1 MIPTPLAVAKQLWF
15 DRFILPGN
23 IWTTLREA
31 LLGYFWGNLAAILL
45 AVVFAE
51 FAVVE
56 RVLLKLAIASYC
68 APLVAIAPILVVVLS
83 GDGPKVALAALAV
96 FFTTLVATVLGLRSM
111 DAVSVDLIR
120 SLGGGAWKLF
130 RMVRIPGALP
140 SLFAGLRVA
149 APSALLGAV
158 IGEYLGASEGLGVAL
173 IQAQSSFEVERTWG
187 VALVLS
193 GLAASSMPPCRLIA
207 RIVVPWESREAMVGI
222 GTAADNESAARP
234 KAASAIVFFVASIA
248 AVVLAWYGLIWIFQ
262 LDNFFA
268 KTPLDV
274 WTYLVTGPD
283 AAAHRAEIFG
293 AMGITLVDAGTG
305 YVAGTAAA
313 SAQPWSWR
321 CSPRSSRRSCRRRS
335 CCAPSRSSPWPRSS
349 LSSSGAAS
357 SASRSSWGS

>member
-1 MIPTPLAVAKQLWF
+1 MSKQANTVTRWSRRIGPTLLGILAILIVWTIAAKTFSTTGVIPTPLAVAKQLWF

-56 RVLLKLAIASYC
+56 RVLLKLAIAAYC
-68 APLVAIAPILVVVLS
+68 APLVALAPILVVVLS

-96 FFTTLVATVLGLRSM
+96 FFTTLVATVLGLRSV

-120 SLGGGAWKLF
+120 SSGGGAWKLF
-130 RMVRIPGALP
+130 RLVRIPGALP

-149 APSALLGAV
+149 APSAILGAV
-158 IGEYLGASEGLGVAL
+158 IGEYLGASEGLGVTL

-193 GLAASSMPPCRLIA
+193 GLAASLYAAVSLIA

-234 KAASAIVFFVASIA
+234 KAASAIVFLVASIA

-268 KTPLDV
+268 KTPHRRLD
-274 WTYLVTGPD
+274 LPG
-283 AAAHRAEIFG
+283 HRA
-293 AMGITLVDAGTG
+293 
-305 YVAGTAAA
+305 
-313 SAQPWSWR
+313 
-321 CSPRSSRRSCRRRS
+321 RRRS
-335 CCAPSRSSPWPRSS
+335 PSRPNFRCDGDDTS
-349 LSSSGAAS
+349 
-357 SASRSSWGS
+357 